1 MKQFY
6 SYFRDR
12 DSKFTQGFTMKV
24 TRIHYT
30 GGLSQERFL
39 ENCGGR
45 RKPTLLRVKALM
57 TDQGPQIQSRTF
69 GLVLESDNEDQ
80 AIKTVSAEDLAANRP
95 LLTLVQGGVKTPKS

>member
-1 MKQFY
+1 MN
-6 SYFRDR
+6 
-12 DSKFTQGFTMKV
+12 V

-57 TDQGPQIQSRTF
+57 SDQGPEMHTRTF
-69 GLVLESDNEDQ
+69 GLVLESENEDQ
-80 AIKTVSAEDLAANRP
+80 IVKTESVPKSGTARP
-95 LLTLVQGGVKTPKS
+95 LLTLVQGGNDGKKS

>member
-1 MKQFY
+1 
-6 SYFRDR
+6 
-12 DSKFTQGFTMKV
+12 MKV

-57 TDQGPQIQSRTF
+57 SEQGPEIQTRTF
-69 GLVLESDNEDQ
+69 GLVLESENEDQ
-80 AIKTVSAEDLAANRP
+80 KENTDIEPKTESEKP
-95 LLTLVQGGVKTPKS
+95 QLTLVRGGITD